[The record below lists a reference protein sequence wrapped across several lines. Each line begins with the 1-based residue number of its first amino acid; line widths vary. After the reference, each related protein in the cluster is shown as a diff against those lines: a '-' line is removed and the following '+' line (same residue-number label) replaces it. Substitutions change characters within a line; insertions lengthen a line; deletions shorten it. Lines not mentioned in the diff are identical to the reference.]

1 MKTSD
6 KGIELIERY
15 EGLRLTA
22 YKCVN
27 TEKYYTIGYGHYGAD
42 VTAGMQIN
50 QTQAEAYLKQDLAT
64 AEAAVNKYCTS
75 FTPNQNQYDAL
86 VSFAYNCGAGNLKKL
101 VSGRAAA
108 TVAEK
113 ITEYNK
119 SGGKVLAGLV
129 RRRAEEKAL
138 FLEPVGTTQQKA
150 EGSNMGVTI
159 SNCGH
164 DENNRYS
171 GGAAGDQTGGEWQL
185 RAWYNKP
192 WDCVLRFEDAATAA
206 LIAQMARAAAQ
217 NNLVGYDQNQR
228 GTFWQHLAASDYK
241 PENITIKC
249 EADCSSGVAA
259 IVKGAGYRLGNAAMK
274 NVSTAAYT
282 GNLKSVLKAAGA
294 KVLTDRKYLTSDAYI
309 RAGDIL
315 LNERHHT
322 TIAVTSGSNAGS
334 GTTQTPAAST
344 FKATGTATCTGNGVR
359 IRTGGGTNYGI
370 LTSVNKG
377 AAMQIDGTKQNG
389 WYHVCYNGVVGYM
402 HPSYVKTAATA
413 QQPATGFTIKATCTG
428 NGVRI
433 RKGGGTG
440 YAILTAAYKGDALL
454 LDGTKQNGWYH
465 VKKGN
470 TVGYMHPNY
479 VKQ

>member
-22 YKCVN
+22 YKCVS

-42 VTAGMQIN
+42 VTAGMQIT
-50 QTQAEAYLKQDLAT
+50 QAQAEAYLKQDLAT
-64 AEAAVNKYCTS
+64 AEAAVTKYCTG

-86 VSFAYNCGAGNLKKL
+86 VSFTYNCGAGNLNKL
-101 VSGRAAA
+101 VTGR
-108 TVAEK
+108 TVTTIAEK
-113 ITEYNK
+113 ITEYTH

-129 RRRAEEKAL
+129 KRRAEEKAL
-138 FLEPVGTTQQKA
+138 FITPVSTEPQKA
-150 EGSNMGVTI
+150 EVNTMGVII

-164 DENNRYS
+164 DENGKYK
-171 GGAAGDQTGGEWQL
+171 GGAAGDQTGTEWQL
-185 RAWYNKP
+185 RAWYSSS
-192 WDCVLRFEDAATAA
+192 WDCVLRFEDAQTAA
-206 LIAQMARAAAQ
+206 LIAQMAKAAAE

-228 GTFWQHLAASDYK
+228 GTFWQHLAASNYK
-241 PENITIKC
+241 PEQITIKC

-274 NVSTAAYT
+274 AVSTAAYT

-294 KVLTDRKYLTSDAYI
+294 VVLTDSKYLTSDKYI

-315 LNERHHT
+315 LNEGHHT
-322 TIAVTSGSNAGS
+322 TIAVTSGSSAGT
-334 GTTQTPAAST
+334 GTTQQVAGDGFT
-344 FKATGTATCTGNGVR
+344 ATGKATCTGNSVR
-359 IRTGGGTNYGI
+359 IRTAGSTSGSI
-370 LTSVNKG
+370 LTSVSKG
-377 AAMQIDGTKQNG
+377 AVMEIDGTKQNG
-389 WYHVCYNGVVGYM
+389 WYHVKYNGVVGYM
-402 HPSYVKTAATA
+402 HPDYVKPETT
-413 QQPATGFTIKATCTG
+413 PTFTIKATCTG

-440 YAILTAAYKGDALL
+440 YGIITSVSKGTSLL

-465 VKKGN
+465 VKSGN
-470 TVGYMHPNY
+470 TVGYMHPDY
-479 VKQ
+479 VKQV